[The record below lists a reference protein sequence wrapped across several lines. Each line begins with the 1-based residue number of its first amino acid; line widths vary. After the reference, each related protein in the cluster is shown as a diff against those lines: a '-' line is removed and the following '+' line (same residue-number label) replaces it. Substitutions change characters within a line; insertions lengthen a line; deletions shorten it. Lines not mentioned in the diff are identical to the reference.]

1 MSNDDSNDKQGD
13 DDDDDWDELGD
24 MSGGCCWRW
33 DELGDMSGGCC
44 WRWSVGVEYI
54 DSKQKVGFVST
65 DNIAISR

>member
-13 DDDDDWDELGD
+13 DDDDD
-24 MSGGCCWRW
+24 W